1 MKVLITGGSGF
12 IGSNLSIYLKN
23 KGFDVYSLDNLFR
36 NESKLNLVK
45 LKKFKIKN
53 YKIDIRD
60 KKKIL
65 SLKKFDLIIDCCAE
79 PSVNKS
85 INEIDRVIST
95 NLIGTLNILHKCA
108 KDNARIIFLSSSR
121 VYSIKNLRNIVRNKN
136 INKKLKINKKIEI
149 SFDTNQAKSIY
160 GFSKLG
166 SELLIKEFCY
176 LYKIQYLI
184 NRLGVIAGPWQ
195 YGKVDQGFMSLW
207 IWRHMNKKN
216 LNYIGFG
223 GNGYQ
228 ERDVL
233 HIEDLCRLIHIQI
246 NKINTIN
253 NLTINSGG
261 GLKNKISL
269 RKLTQICEKVTK
281 NKIKIN
287 KIKKT
292 SIYDIPYYVSSNR
305 DVKKIYNW
313 LPKKNIHQIINDIYK
328 WQLENKKNLKN
339 FIS

>member
-23 KGFDVYSLDNLFR
+23 KGLNVYSLDSLFR
-36 NESKLNLVK
+36 DGSKLNVAR

-53 YKIDIRD
+53 YKIDVRD

-65 SLKKFDLIIDCCAE
+65 NLKKFDLIIDCCAE

-95 NLIGTLNILHKCA
+95 NLIGTLNILHKCV
-108 KDNARIIFLSSSR
+108 KDNAKIIFLSTSR
-121 VYSIKNLRNIVRNKN
+121 VYSIKNLRNIVKYEN
-136 INKKLKINKKIEI
+136 INKKLKINKKIKI

-160 GFSKLG
+160 GFSKFG
-166 SELLIKEFCY
+166 SELLIKEFSY
-176 LYKIQYLI
+176 LHKIKYLI
-184 NRLGVIAGPWQ
+184 NRLGVVAGPWQ
-195 YGKVDQGFMSLW
+195 FGKVDQGFMSLW
-207 IWRHMNKKN
+207 SWRHINKKN

-233 HIEDLCRLIHIQI
+233 HIEDLCRLIHMQIKKI
-246 NKINTIN
+246 NKIN

-269 RKLTQICEKVTK
+269 KNLTQICENVTH

-287 KIKKT
+287 RVKKT

-305 DVKKIYNW
+305 DAKRIYNW
-313 LPKKNIHQIINDIYK
+313 TPKKNINQIINDIYK
-328 WQLENKKNLKN
+328 WQLENRKKLKKYM
-339 FIS
+339 S